1 MGVPCVFHI
10 EVQNVMLLLPQKVL
24 WVILIES
31 RARGK
36 YGFKASSASWS
47 VKMSIQRHSQEEQ
60 SDSFTGMI
68 WHLVFK
74 WTLFSKEK

>member
-1 MGVPCVFHI
+1 MGVPCVFHV

-24 WVILIES
+24 WVIRIES

-36 YGFKASSASWS
+36 YGFKASSA
-47 VKMSIQRHSQEEQ
+47 VKMSIKRYSQEEQ

-68 WHLVFK
+68 WHLFFK
-74 WTLFSKEK
+74 VDLVFSKQK